1 MDNLEHKTFR
11 LTELKVR
18 DKGIVE
24 GYAAVFHN
32 IDLGGDIIE
41 PGAFTETIEKRGL
54 AGVKVF
60 VGHDHGGLP
69 VGLPLELR
77 EDAHGLFTRTQLFE
91 SGAGRDVLATAKAL
105 SEAEG
110 DGLGMSIGYQALEY
124 EFDEVGDAQVRRL
137 KRVDLPEYSFVG
149 MPMNEAATVTLA
161 KSADCPRCGRKA
173 QHPLLAAVDPTMSG
187 TDLLPLLTNAATLIK
202 ADLASRPEYRIRAA
216 QLRLAGS

>member
-1 MDNLEHKTFR
+1 MLEFKRFP
-11 LTELKVR
+11 LTQVKVTE
-18 DKGIVE
+18 KGIVE

-41 PGAFTETIEKRGL
+41 PGAFTETLEKRGL

-69 VGLPLELR
+69 VGLPMELR

-91 SGAGRDVLATAKAL
+91 SSGGRDVLATAKGLA
-105 SEAEG
+105 AGEG
-110 DGLGMSIGYQALEY
+110 DGLGMSIGYAPQEF
-124 EFDEVGDAQVRRL
+124 EFDEIDGLEIRRL

-161 KSADCPRCGRKA
+161 KSELCKSCGRQA
-173 QHPLLAAVDPTMSG
+173 PHPLLAAVKANMSG